1 MIDRRQFSKG
11 LMLTAGTALFGG
23 PGFATAA
30 LASEKFVSRVLVDV
44 ATGKTVHR
52 DGPAERRFSPCSTF
66 KLPLAVMG
74 FDSGVLVDPHN
85 PLWDYRPEFQ
95 TTMEQQKKATDPTIW
110 LKDSIVWYSQ
120 ELTRKLGEARFRDY
134 VTRFGYGNED
144 VSGNP
149 GKKDGLTQSW
159 LNSSLTISPDEQ
171 VAFIRR
177 FLDRK
182 LAVSDHAYAATEASL
197 AQFPAEGGWTLHG
210 KTGSGFLR
218 TAKGA
223 SDRARPIGWFVGWG
237 EKGGRRIAFA
247 RFNLG
252 NERSKTYGGMIARD
266 AMIADFAGLAGG

>member
-1 MIDRRQFSKG
+1 MLDRRQFSKG
-11 LMLTAGTALFGG
+11 LILASGAALFGG

-30 LASEKFVSRVLVDV
+30 LASEKFVCTVMVD
-44 ATGKTVHR
+44 ARTGETIRR

-66 KLPLAVMG
+66 KFPLAVMG
-74 FDSGVLVDPHN
+74 FDSGVLKDPQH

-95 TTMEQQKKATDPTIW
+95 AGMEQQKKASDPTIW
-110 LKDSIVWYSQ
+110 LRDSIVWYSQ

-134 VTRFGYGNED
+134 VERFGYGNED

-149 GKKDGLTQSW
+149 GQNDGLTQSW
-159 LNSSLTISPDEQ
+159 LMSSLAISPDEQ
-171 VAFIRR
+171 VAFVRR

-197 AQFPAEGGWTLHG
+197 ARYPAEGGWTLTG

-223 SDRARPIGWFVGWG
+223 TDRSKPIGWFVGWG
-237 EKGGRRIAFA
+237 DKGDRRVAFA

-252 NERSKTYGGMIARD
+252 NQRSKTYGGMIARD
-266 AMIADFAGLAGG
+266 AMTKDFASLAGG